1 LDADEK
7 KLILGLSQRGF
18 LPKDL
23 VLEPLMLENTIEEPN
38 LSVHKK
44 QKSNEYQGGH

>member
-23 VLEPLMLENTIEEPN
+23 VLEPLILESSVEESN

-44 QKSNEYQGGH
+44 QKSTEY